1 MYHITIK
8 PETFGFT
15 NDLVSQTPYGEKG
28 TVIDQLK
35 ANKQHKQ
42 ITQTLQNNILFTVA
56 KTPEFVPD
64 LVFISCAGLSLPR
77 LPESVVIL
85 PNMKYEQR
93 KRELKYVK
101 EIFKEA
107 KIKTIEFPN
116 EHEFEG
122 QAEAKWFNNGELLV
136 VGYGFRM
143 TKASVKTLRKLIN
156 ETYESYGV
164 LPPRVISIHLKSFRF
179 FHLDLAMLE
188 TSQTSAILQ
197 DDALNEKDRLRLSKE
212 LEITLIDT
220 EDPFCLNSI
229 IDGDHLLTHVLNN
242 NELKEFLEHKTGKK
256 IIELDTSEFEKSGG
270 SVRCLVFDVHDP
282 RLIKKKKH
290 SHSNPSSPK

>member
-15 NDLVSQTPYGEKG
+15 NDLVSQNPYGEKG
-28 TVIDQLK
+28 TVIDHTK
-35 ANKQHKQ
+35 ANKQHKH
-42 ITQTLQNNILFTVA
+42 ITSTLQNNLLFTIN
-56 KTPEFVPD
+56 KTTDFVPD
-64 LVFISCAGLSLPR
+64 LVFISSAGLSLPR

-93 KRELKYVK
+93 KRELKYIK
-101 EIFKEA
+101 ELFQEA
-107 KIKTIEFPN
+107 KIKTVEFPT

-156 ETYESYGV
+156 EIYASYGV
-164 LPPRVISIHLKSFRF
+164 IPPQIISVHLKSFRF
-179 FHLDLAMLE
+179 FHLDMAMLE
-188 TSQTSAILQ
+188 TSQTSALIQ
-197 DDALNEKDRLRLSKE
+197 DDAISETDRIRLSKLIE
-212 LEITLIDT
+212 LTLIDT
-220 EDPFCLNSI
+220 EDPFCLNSV
-229 IDGDHLLTHVLNN
+229 IDGDNLLTHVLKDDV
-242 NELKEFLEHKTGKK
+242 LKDFLENATGKK
-256 IIELDTSEFEKSGG
+256 VIELDTSEFEKSGG
-270 SVRCLVFDVHDP
+270 SVRCLVFDIFDP
-282 RLIKKKKH
+282 RLFKKKKH